1 MSSKA
6 PIIIGLICCFLSVSG
21 SIGGAVYWKRCDLEL
36 VDCPSPSPSPEA
48 ESEPLKDSGEECL
61 LNTDCK
67 SGLSCVRTSSDLKKH
82 CYSIED
88 CRSKRIENE
97 YDPDDVSCGKAG
109 CMDPAASNYD
119 QNAVYQIPGM
129 CLTIDVCKALDLNKD
144 GKNDTRDIL
153 QAVGWYSYPCDD
165 IPDGYDD
172 FKNLCYSSQPDVPA
186 SEAILNDDLIDNL
199 TNSYNCSQD

>member
-6 PIIIGLICCFLSVSG
+6 LIIIGLICCFLSVSG

-36 VDCPSPSPSPEA
+36 VDCPSPSPEA

-67 SGLSCVRTSSDLKKH
+67 SGLSCVRTSSDLKYH

-97 YDPDDVSCGKAG
+97 YYAPDDVSCGKVG
-109 CMDPAASNYD
+109 CMDPVASNYVSD
-119 QNAVYQIPGM
+119 AVYEIPGT
-129 CLTIDVCKALDLNKD
+129 CLTDNICETLDFNND
-144 GKNDTRDIL
+144 GDNNSADIL
-153 QAVGWYSYPCDD
+153 AGLQIFGIKCDNIKSNQALKD
-165 IPDGYDD
+165 
-172 FKNLCYSSQPDVPA
+172 LCYNSQPDVPRSDA
-186 SEAILNDDLIDNL
+186 TFSDELFNKLLSSYDCSED
-199 TNSYNCSQD
+199 